1 MTQLRPK
8 TFLGVSGLAL
18 LIGVAL
24 GAFATGRIELGHA
37 PEPAASAQAQAPIVP
52 VQMPLPTVSFA
63 AVAETIKPSVI
74 NINTVSRSAFQG
86 RTPFEEFFG
95 EEFFRRFFGELP
107 ERIPQRSLGSGV
119 IVDPKGIALTNAHVV
134 ERATDIEVITL
145 DGSKHKAKIVGL
157 DRKTDLAVLRLDD
170 GKATFRAAKLGD
182 SDRTQVG
189 DWVLAVGSP
198 FGLQATVTAGII
210 SAKARQIGQGP
221 FDDFLQTDA
230 AINPGNS
237 GGPLVN
243 MQGEIIGINTAIV
256 AGGSGI
262 GFAIPSNMARK
273 IYTEL
278 LDKGRVTRGWLGVQ
292 IQPLTPELAR
302 EFSAKDVRGVLVSDV
317 VPDSPAAKAG
327 IQRGDVL
334 IEFDGKKLETPVDLQ
349 RAVGLFSPGQSARL
363 KVWRDKGEKSVEI
376 KVGEAPDEREA
387 RERPSGRPRSLLG
400 LEVRPITPELAQRF
414 NLKSTEGVF
423 VARVEEGSAAAEA
436 GIQRGDIVKQ
446 IKRQNVLTNVRS
458 LSDFERATRDVK
470 EGDQVA
476 FLLQRGQ
483 MSLYVAFTVS
493 RG

>member
-1 MTQLRPK
+1 MELRRK
-8 TFLGVSGLAL
+8 TFLSVLAVAL
-18 LIGVAL
+18 LIGAGL
-24 GAFATGRIELGHA
+24 GAFAKGRVET
-37 PEPAASAQAQAPIVP
+37 EPAPAAQIQAPIVP

-63 AVAETIKPSVI
+63 AVAETIRPSVI
-74 NINTVSRSAFQG
+74 NINTLSRGTVPG

-95 EEFFRRFFGELP
+95 DEFFRRFFGELP

-134 ERATDIEVITL
+134 ERATDIEVVTL

-157 DRKTDLAVLRLDD
+157 DKKTDLAVLRLDD
-170 GKATFRAAKLGD
+170 GKSTFRAARLGD
-182 SDRTQVG
+182 SDRAQVG

-198 FGLQATVTAGII
+198 FGLQATVTAGIV

-237 GGPLVN
+237 GGPLAN
-243 MQGEIIGINTAIV
+243 MQGEVIGINTAIV

-302 EFSAKDVRGVLVSDV
+302 EFGVKDVRGVLVSDV

-327 IQRGDVL
+327 IQRGD
-334 IEFDGKKLETPVDLQ
+334 IITEFDSKRLEGPSDLQ
-349 RAVGLFSPGQSARL
+349 RAVGLLAPGQSAKVR
-363 KVWRDKGEKSVEI
+363 VWREQGDKTVEV
-376 KVGEAPDEREA
+376 KVTEAPDEREA
-387 RERPSGRPRSLLG
+387 RERPGGRPRSLLG
-400 LEVRPITPELAQRF
+400 LEVRPITPDLAQRF
-414 NLKSTEGVF
+414 SLKSTEGV
-423 VARVEEGSAAAEA
+423 VVTRVEEGSAAAEA
-436 GIQRGDIVKQ
+436 GIQRGDVVKQ
-446 IKRQNVLTNVRS
+446 IKRQNVLTSVRS
-458 LSDFERATRDVK
+458 LADFERATRDVK

-483 MSLYVAFTVS
+483 MSLYVAFTVG

>member
-1 MTQLRPK
+1 MMELRRK
-8 TFLGVSGLAL
+8 TFLGVLAVAL
-18 LIGVAL
+18 LIGAVL
-24 GAFATGRIELGHA
+24 GAFAKGRGG
-37 PEPAASAQAQAPIVP
+37 PEPAPLAQIQAPIVP

-63 AVAETIKPSVI
+63 AVAETIRPSVI
-74 NINTVSRSAFQG
+74 NINTLSRGTFQG
-86 RTPFEEFFG
+86 RTPFEDFFG
-95 EEFFRRFFGELP
+95 EEFYRRFFGELP

-145 DGSKHKAKIVGL
+145 DGSKHKAKVVGI
-157 DRKTDLAVLRLDD
+157 DKKTDLAVLRLDD
-170 GKATFRAAKLGD
+170 GKSTFRAARLGD
-182 SDRTQVG
+182 SDRAQVG

-198 FGLQATVTAGII
+198 FGLQATVTAGIL

-237 GGPLVN
+237 GGPLAN
-243 MQGEIIGINTAIV
+243 MQGEVIGINTAIV

-273 IYTEL
+273 IYMEL

-302 EFSAKDVRGVLVSDV
+302 EFGVKEVRGVLVSDV

-334 IEFDGKKLETPVDLQ
+334 TEFDGKRLEGPTDLQ
-349 RAVGLFSPGQSARL
+349 RAVGLSAPGQSAKVR
-363 KVWRDKGEKSVEI
+363 VWRDQNEKTVDV
-376 KVGEAPDEREA
+376 KVSEAPDEREA

-400 LEVRPITPELAQRF
+400 LEVRPITPDLAQRF
-414 NLKSTEGVF
+414 NLKSTDGVF
-423 VARVEEGSAAAEA
+423 VARVEEGSAAAEG
-436 GIQRGDIVKQ
+436 GIQRGDVVKQ

-458 LSDFERATRDVK
+458 LADFERATRDVK

-483 MSLYVAFTVS
+483 MSLYVAFTVG

>member
-1 MTQLRPK
+1 MELRRK
-8 TFLGVSGLAL
+8 TFLSVLAVAL
-18 LIGVAL
+18 LIGAGL
-24 GAFATGRIELGHA
+24 GALAKGRVET
-37 PEPAASAQAQAPIVP
+37 EPAPAAQIQAPIVP

-63 AVAETIKPSVI
+63 AVAETIRPSVI
-74 NINTVSRSAFQG
+74 NINTLSRGTVPG

-95 EEFFRRFFGELP
+95 DEFFRRFFGELP

-134 ERATDIEVITL
+134 ERATDIEVVTL

-157 DRKTDLAVLRLDD
+157 DKKTDLAVLRLDD
-170 GKATFRAAKLGD
+170 GKSTFRAARLGD
-182 SDRTQVG
+182 SDRAQVG

-198 FGLQATVTAGII
+198 FGLQATVTAGIV

-237 GGPLVN
+237 GGPLAN
-243 MQGEIIGINTAIV
+243 MQGEVIGINTAIV

-302 EFSAKDVRGVLVSDV
+302 EFGVKDVRGVLVSDV

-327 IQRGDVL
+327 IQRGD
-334 IEFDGKKLETPVDLQ
+334 IITEFDSKRLEGPPDLQ
-349 RAVGLFSPGQSARL
+349 RAVGLLAPGQSSKVR
-363 KVWRDKGEKSVEI
+363 VWREQGDKTVEV
-376 KVGEAPDEREA
+376 KVTEAPDEREA
-387 RERPSGRPRSLLG
+387 RERPGGRPRSLLG
-400 LEVRPITPELAQRF
+400 LEVRPITPDLAQRF
-414 NLKSTEGVF
+414 SLKSTEGVV

-436 GIQRGDIVKQ
+436 GIQRGDVVKQ
-446 IKRQNVLTNVRS
+446 IKRQNVLTSVRS
-458 LSDFERATRDVK
+458 LADFERATRDVK

-483 MSLYVAFTVS
+483 MSLYVAFTVG

>member
-1 MTQLRPK
+1 MMALRRK
-8 TFLGVSGLAL
+8 TFVGALAVAL
-18 LIGVAL
+18 LIGAGL
-24 GAFATGRIELGHA
+24 GAFAKDRVGPA
-37 PEPAASAQAQAPIVP
+37 PGWAPSGQVLAPIVP

-74 NINTVSRSAFQG
+74 NINTLSRGTSQG
-86 RTPFEEFFG
+86 RTPFEEYFG
-95 EEFFRRFFGELP
+95 DEFFRRFFGEPP

-145 DGSKHKAKIVGL
+145 DGSKHKAKVVGI

-170 GKATFRAAKLGD
+170 GKSTFRAARLGD
-182 SDRTQVG
+182 SDRAQVG

-221 FDDFLQTDA
+221 FDDFLQTDT

-256 AGGSGI
+256 AGGTGI

-302 EFSAKDVRGVLVSDV
+302 EFGVKDARGVLVSDV

-334 IEFDGKKLETPVDLQ
+334 TEFDSKRLEGPADLQ
-349 RAVGLFSPGQSARL
+349 RAVGLFAPGQSAKL
-363 KVWRDKGEKSVEI
+363 KVWRDQGEKTMEV
-376 KVGEAPDEREA
+376 KVSAAPDEREA
-387 RERPSGRPRSLLG
+387 HERPTGRPRALLG
-400 LEVRPITPELAQRF
+400 LEVRPITPDLAQRF
-414 NLKSTEGVF
+414 SLKSTEGVF
-423 VARVEEGSAAAEA
+423 VARVEEGSTAAEA
-436 GIQRGDIVKQ
+436 GIQRGDVVKQ

-458 LSDFERATRDVK
+458 LADFERATRDVK